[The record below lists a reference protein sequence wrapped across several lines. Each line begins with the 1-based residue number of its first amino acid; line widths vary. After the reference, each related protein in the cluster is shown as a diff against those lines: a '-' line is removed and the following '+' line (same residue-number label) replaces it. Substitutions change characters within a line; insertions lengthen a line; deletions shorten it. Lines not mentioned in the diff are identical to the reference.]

1 MKNKHEKKEK
11 NEPLAVSSFFRL
23 RTYVWMDG
31 YVRARMYTRVIEVEY
46 FRSLVDVE
54 YRMVA
59 VVATTTTT
67 NRD

>member
-23 RTYVWMDG
+23 CTYVWMDG
-31 YVRARMYTRVIEVEY
+31 YMRARMCTRVIEVEY
-46 FRSLVDVE
+46 FRSLDDGK

-67 NRD
+67 NGD